1 MVEKGMLCVF
11 AKPPRPG
18 EVKTRL
24 VSEVGAEGAARLA
37 RAFFHDTWTSV
48 SALPWA
54 NAVLATS
61 DVTAREWTLG
71 PKAPIWPQGTG
82 DLGERL
88 ERVLGRALEES
99 PFAIAIGTDT
109 PGLPQLLLDH
119 ARDALRGAEAVL
131 GPCEDGGFYLI
142 GLRRCPAGLFSDLP
156 WSAPDTFVRTRSRLR
171 ERGLS
176 TKVLPPWF
184 DVDRPSDLRCLRA
197 CLALGEIVAPETT
210 RVLEELSA
218 PKTCRGAACA

>member
-1 MVEKGMLCVF
+1 MAEKGILCVF

-24 VSEVGAEGAARLA
+24 VSEVGAKGAARLA
-37 RAFFHDTWTSV
+37 RAFFRDTWATA

-61 DVTAREWTLG
+61 DAAAREWTLG
-71 PKAPIWPQGTG
+71 PQVPIWPQGTG

-88 ERVLGRALEES
+88 ERVLGRALRES
-99 PFAIAIGTDT
+99 SFAMAIGTDA
-109 PGLPQLLLDH
+109 PGLPRLLLDH
-119 ARDALRGAEAVL
+119 ARDALRRTEAVL

-142 GLRRCPAGLFSDLP
+142 GLRRCPVGLFRDLP
-156 WSAPDTFVRTRSRLR
+156 WSAPDTFIRTLARLR

-176 TKVLPPWF
+176 TKLLSPWF
-184 DVDRPSDLRCLRA
+184 DVDRPSDLRRLRA
-197 CLALGEIVAPETT
+197 LLARGEIVAPATE
-210 RVLEELSA
+210 RVLAELA
-218 PKTCRGAACA
+218 ARGTCRGAACA